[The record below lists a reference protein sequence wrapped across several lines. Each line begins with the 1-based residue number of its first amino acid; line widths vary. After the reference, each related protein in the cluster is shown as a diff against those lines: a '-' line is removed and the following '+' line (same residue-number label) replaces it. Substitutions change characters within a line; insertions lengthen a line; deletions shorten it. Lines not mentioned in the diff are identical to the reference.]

1 MRFKLSTWW
10 LVVPCLILIGL
21 LCSRPLDAGPEIRS
35 GSLLLMDDFSNPQ
48 SGWDTWWNEE
58 SQSSYQDGG
67 LRLAV
72 MRPQLD
78 IWSRP
83 DASYGDVRMEVDA
96 VKLNGPAQNDFGLIC
111 RYQDGDNFYA
121 LLAGSDGS
129 AGIMKVKDGEAY
141 FINTADE
148 QTREVIYAGERL
160 NHLRGDCIGSRLI
173 LSVNGHKLVEA
184 RDRDFKQ
191 GGVGLMAGSFENGGV
206 ELLFDNFLVYNP

>member
-1 MRFKLSTWW
+1 MRFKFSGWW
-10 LVVPCLILIGL
+10 LAAAGL
-21 LCSRPLDAGPEIRS
+21 LFIVFLFSRPLETGLGIRS
-35 GSLLLMDDFSNPQ
+35 GSLLMRDDFSNPE

-58 SQSSYQDGG
+58 SQASYQDGG

-72 MRPQLD
+72 MQPQLD

-96 VKLNGPAQNDFGLIC
+96 VKLNGPVQNDFGLIC
-111 RYQDGDNFYA
+111 RYQDGDNYYA

-148 QTREVIYAGERL
+148 QAKEVIYADDGL

-184 RDRDFKQ
+184 RDRDFAQ
-191 GGVGLMAGSFENGGV
+191 GGVGLMAGAFETGGV